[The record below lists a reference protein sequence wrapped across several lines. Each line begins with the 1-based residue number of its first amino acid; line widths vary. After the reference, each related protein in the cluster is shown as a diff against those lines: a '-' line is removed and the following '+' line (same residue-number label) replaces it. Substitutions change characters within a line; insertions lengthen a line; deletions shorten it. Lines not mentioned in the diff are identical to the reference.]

1 MAKKKESKTAKGRG
15 PGKKA
20 ARAREPGVGAKGPPA
35 AAAGA
40 GATGAPTE
48 GSAVAARTARA
59 PRGPDPRL
67 PPAGTVLQ
75 KRDRHGTVRCECT
88 VAEDGIHYAGKVFR
102 SLSGAA
108 MAAAKDLGL
117 TNKTQN
123 GWVFWGITKPPR
135 PAGDPLEALGRAWER
150 YRERA
155 ASVVGSAKDED
166 RERVGKLIEKHA
178 DAIKDLRGKVG

>member
-1 MAKKKESKTAKGRG
+1 MAKKRETKTTKARG
-15 PGKKA
+15 AGKRA
-20 ARAREPGVGAKGPPA
+20 AREREPVAGAKRGSATEAGHPS
-35 AAAGA
+35 AAGTTD
-40 GATGAPTE
+40 GGAPA
-48 GSAVAARTARA
+48 GRAA
-59 PRGPDPRL
+59 PRERDARL

-75 KRDRHGTVRCECT
+75 KRDRHGGVRCECT

-135 PAGDPLEALGRAWER
+135 PAGDSLDALGRAWER

-155 ASVVGSAKDED
+155 AAAVEGATDETRD
-166 RERVGKLIEKHA
+166 RVRDAIEKHA
-178 DAIKDLRGKVG
+178 DAIAALGKKVA